1 MNATDIRNDNWQE
14 MRDGLTGLRE
24 AVYLALAKHGPCTTM
39 QLAERANLSPWN
51 VRPRVCELGEM
62 GLVEVTGRSGRQG
75 IYRAI
80 TMDEVKRR
88 AIETRVHI
96 EHHAEQ
102 MALL

>member
-51 VRPRVCELGEM
+51 VRPRVCELFAI
-62 GLVEVTGRSGRQG
+62 GLADVEGRNGRQG

-80 TMDEVKRR
+80 PMAELHRR
-88 AIETRVHI
+88 AVAINQN
-96 EHHAEQ
+96 A
-102 MALL
+102 